1 MCAHVSTNVSCF
13 MCPSLPSLPL
23 SPARSQNPFLSLPPI
38 VKQFARKKTILIPQF
53 EGTSA
58 WGGAFFA
65 LLGENTCGALGKT
78 KVGVPHSSSPPPL
91 PLPLPCP
98 SPFPAPTPHGYALS
112 HAISCLACL
121 YIVTD
126 WALLV
131 FGSRSVPLVIGAR
144 TSDLDLPPVPPSR
157 STRLLT

>member
-1 MCAHVSTNVSCF
+1 MPLHYMKKQTLKQTSNV
-13 MCPSLPSLPL
+13 
-23 SPARSQNPFLSLPPI
+23 
-38 VKQFARKKTILIPQF
+38 
-53 EGTSA
+53 
-58 WGGAFFA
+58 
-65 LLGENTCGALGKT
+65 
-78 KVGVPHSSSPPPL
+78 
-91 PLPLPCP
+91 
-98 SPFPAPTPHGYALS
+98 LS